1 MSAYG
6 GFQRKLKGTCAIRKK
21 LALMRKENRLLKNLE
36 PLHDCPYIGYVQIIH
51 DGRTLLRSHSYSL
64 DFTRQKATLSYLNV
78 AIIRVIDIH
87 EELFS
92 LVSALTGNKDVTTF
106 TSILRVI
113 EQNDTYDQIR
123 SVYVYTSDVH
133 Y

>member
-1 MSAYG
+1 MAVPYYG
-6 GFQRKLKGTCAIRKK
+6 RIAI
-21 LALMRKENRLLKNLE
+21 
-36 PLHDCPYIGYVQIIH
+36 PL
-51 DGRTLLRSHSYSL
+51 TLLDR
-64 DFTRQKATLSYLNV
+64 KLSYLNV
-78 AIIRVIDIH
+78 ATNRVVDIH